1 MCNLGSGRSLVS
13 CVIYIF
19 VFRIFTCRGL
29 VLPRLT
35 ARREV
40 HEQFEEVEVDATH
53 TPVLSDRVVALLA
66 PALGEP
72 GAVVIDATVGLAGH
86 ASALLAASPDVR
98 LVGLDRDPQ
107 ALGQSRARLAAEDD
121 RVTLVH
127 AVYDQ
132 LPAVLDMLG
141 LAEVHGVL
149 FDLGVSS
156 LQLDS
161 DERGFSYSRD
171 APLDMRMDP
180 TRGRTAADVVNTYGV
195 DELARVLREYGEE
208 RFARR
213 IASAV
218 VAERAREPF
227 TSSARLV
234 DLVRRSIPAATRRTG
249 GNPAKRTFQA
259 LRIEVNGELEAL
271 ARALPAALDALAVG
285 GRLVVLAYHSLEDR
299 MVKRAL
305 AARVRLDA
313 PPGLPVIPPEAVPTM
328 RWLTRGGEPPP
339 PDEVAAN
346 PRAAAAKLRAVE
358 RTRRGAA

>member
-1 MCNLGSGRSLVS
+1 MN
-13 CVIYIF
+13 
-19 VFRIFTCRGL
+19 RIF
-29 VLPRLT
+29 PA
-35 ARREV
+35 ARFTKP
-40 HEQFEEVEVDATH
+40 FEEAEVEATH

-66 PALGEP
+66 PALLRPE
-72 GAVVIDATVGLAGH
+72 AVLVDATMGLAGH
-86 ASALLAASPDVR
+86 ASALLDACPTAR
-98 LVGLDRDPQ
+98 LIGLDRDPQ
-107 ALGQSRARLAAEDD
+107 ALEHSRARLAD
-121 RVTLVH
+121 RADRATLVH

-132 LPAVLDMLG
+132 LPTVLDALG
-141 LAEVHGVL
+141 LTEVHGVL

-180 TRGRTAADVVNTYGV
+180 GRGRTAADVVNTYDA
-195 DELARVLREYGEE
+195 DELTRILRHYGEE

-227 TSSARLV
+227 VSSARLA
-234 DLVRRSIPAATRRTG
+234 DLVRRTIPAATRRNG

-299 MVKRAL
+299 MVKRAF
-305 AARVRLDA
+305 AARVRPDV
-313 PPGLPVIPPEAVPTM
+313 PPDLPVIPPDAAPTM
-328 RWLTRGGEPPP
+328 RWLTRGGETPSA
-339 PDEVAAN
+339 DEVAAN
-346 PRAAAAKLRAVE
+346 PRASAAKLRAVE
-358 RTRRGAA
+358 RIAPPSRTPGISGAFGTPGPAGPGGAAGGAA

>member
-1 MCNLGSGRSLVS
+1 M
-13 CVIYIF
+13 
-19 VFRIFTCRGL
+19 
-29 VLPRLT
+29 
-35 ARREV
+35 E
-40 HEQFEEVEVDATH
+40 ATH

-66 PALGEP
+66 PALLRPE
-72 GAVVIDATVGLAGH
+72 AVLVDATVGLAGH
-86 ASALLAASPDVR
+86 ASALLDACPTAR
-98 LVGLDRDPQ
+98 LIGLDRDPQ
-107 ALGQSRARLAAEDD
+107 ALEHSRARLAD
-121 RVTLVH
+121 RADRATLVH

-132 LPAVLDMLG
+132 LPTVLDALG
-141 LAEVHGVL
+141 LTEVHGVL

-180 TRGRTAADVVNTYGV
+180 GRGRTAADVVNTYDA
-195 DELARVLREYGEE
+195 DELTRILRHYGEE

-227 TSSARLV
+227 VSSARLA
-234 DLVRRSIPAATRRTG
+234 DLVRRTIPAATRRNG

-299 MVKRAL
+299 MVKRAF
-305 AARVRLDA
+305 AARVRPDV
-313 PPGLPVIPPEAVPTM
+313 PPDLPVIPPDAAPTM
-328 RWLTRGGEPPP
+328 RWLTRGGETPSA
-339 PDEVAAN
+339 DEVAAN
-346 PRAAAAKLRAVE
+346 PRASAAKLRAVE
-358 RTRRGAA
+358 RIAPPSGTSGIFGAFGTPGPAGPGGAAGGAA